1 MTLTYAEIAEII
13 KLIDASSCEEITLDV
28 GEIKLSMR
36 RRGGGSAAAPA
47 AVGGE
52 GADEAAATPGTEPPA
67 ADGDGDSP
75 TIGSPRTEAPTEAA
89 APADGLSEIRS
100 PMVGTFYRA
109 PSPTSPPFVEVGDEV
124 REDDPL
130 CLIEVM
136 KLYTTISATG
146 PGRVAEIRA
155 ENGAMVGADE
165 ILFLIAPP

>member
-28 GEIKLSMR
+28 DGIRLSM
-36 RRGGGSAAAPA
+36 RRGGGSAAAAAPA
-47 AVGGE
+47 AGGGDE
-52 GADEAAATPGTEPPA
+52 EDEAGEAGATPGTETPA
-67 ADGDGDSP
+67 ADGDPPATG
-75 TIGSPRTEAPTEAA
+75 AP

-124 REDDPL
+124 GKDDPL

-155 ENGAMVGADE
+155 ENGAMVGTDE
-165 ILFLIAPP
+165 ILFLIAPR

>member
-28 GEIKLSMR
+28 DGIRLSMR
-36 RRGGGSAAAPA
+36 RGGGPA
-47 AVGGE
+47 AGGGD
-52 GADEAAATPGTEPPA
+52 GADGAGEADEVGAAPGTEPGPPAATPA
-67 ADGDGDSP
+67 ADGDPPATG
-75 TIGSPRTEAPTEAA
+75 AP

-109 PSPTSPPFVEVGDEV
+109 PSPTAPPFVEVGDEV

-155 ENGAMVGADE
+155 ENGAMVGTDE
-165 ILFLIAPP
+165 ILFLIAPL

>member
-28 GEIKLSMR
+28 DGIRLSMR
-36 RRGGGSAAAPA
+36 RGGGPAVAAAPA
-47 AVGGE
+47 AGGGDGGDGAGE
-52 GADEAAATPGTEPPA
+52 ADEAPGTEPGPPAATPA
-67 ADGDGDSP
+67 ADGDPPATG
-75 TIGSPRTEAPTEAA
+75 AP

-136 KLYTTISATG
+136 KLYTTISATS

-155 ENGAMVGADE
+155 ENGAMVGTDE
-165 ILFLIAPP
+165 ILFLIAPL